1 MLYHREREEKK
12 EATILQSIDCLPKST
27 KMEVSKA
34 PFAIQI
40 EIEKNHTT
48 LYDMIDWHV
57 TGPLI
62 VTGVFSFAMLGV
74 STWNAVLLV
83 RDSEKEIKVRF
94 LFQFLR
100 LSTIF
105 ERFESRVNCTYLY
118 MNQRC

>member
-1 MLYHREREEKK
+1 
-12 EATILQSIDCLPKST
+12 
-27 KMEVSKA
+27 
-34 PFAIQI
+34 
-40 EIEKNHTT
+40 
-48 LYDMIDWHV
+48 MIDWHV

-105 ERFESRVNCTYLY
+105 ERFESRVNCTHLY